1 MKTDNNYLN
10 IKQYLG
16 FTLIEVLIAMAL
28 LSIMMG
34 LLFSSMRTSTESW
47 HIAENKVDQTNKK
60 AMFYQFFKQHL
71 INAKPVFEINA
82 IGNDKNDL
90 TDIKRIVFRGNETH
104 IRFVSALPAA
114 SIRKGE
120 QIFDVG
126 TDLKSPNTI
135 TVTLKPYRQQ
145 QNIVDETL
153 LLDHVKQ
160 LQFSYFGK
168 VDENFDRIW
177 ESEWNDMEE
186 QPRLV
191 RIKVVL
197 DDESLWPDMI
207 FPLKVSP
214 WHTATSKQ
222 QDYKSFTNGND
233 EKK

>member
-1 MKTDNNYLN
+1 
-10 IKQYLG
+10 
-16 FTLIEVLIAMAL
+16 
-28 LSIMMG
+28 
-34 LLFSSMRTSTESW
+34 
-47 HIAENKVDQTNKK
+47 
-60 AMFYQFFKQHL
+60 
-71 INAKPVFEINA
+71 
-82 IGNDKNDL
+82 
-90 TDIKRIVFRGNETH
+90 
-104 IRFVSALPAA
+104 
-114 SIRKGE
+114 
-120 QIFDVG
+120 
-126 TDLKSPNTI
+126 
-135 TVTLKPYRQQ
+135 
-145 QNIVDETL
+145 
-153 LLDHVKQ
+153 LDHVKQ